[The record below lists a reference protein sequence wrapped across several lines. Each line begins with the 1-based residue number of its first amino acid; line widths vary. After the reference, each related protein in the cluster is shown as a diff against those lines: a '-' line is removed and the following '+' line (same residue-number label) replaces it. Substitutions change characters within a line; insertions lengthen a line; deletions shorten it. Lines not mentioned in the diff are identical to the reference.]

1 MTKINEIVECVDC
14 GKNIAANDNFY
25 YTREDTDIV
34 CEDCY

>member
-1 MTKINEIVECVDC
+1 MTNTTVECIDC
-14 GKNIAANDNFY
+14 GKNIGTNSNFY